1 MAARVECIV
10 TSGTISGDDDG
21 REVENNNWLVG
32 DDEEVI
38 VIDAGHDARAILAGV
53 GDREVL
59 AVICT
64 HGLADHVGAA
74 RDVAERDDAPVA
86 LHPRDQIL
94 WDAVYPEE
102 APDIEI
108 EDGGVFE
115 VAGEELR
122 VLFTPGH
129 TAGGVSLYA
138 PDLGVV
144 FSGATL
150 GENGPGEV
158 EGSHG
163 DFPTLLTSI
172 GEQLLTL
179 PGETRVLPAR
189 GAETTIDA
197 QDKDFD
203 SWVSDGGPGAEGS

>member
-1 MAARVECIV
+1 MAARVECVV
-10 TSGTISGDDDG
+10 TSGSVSGAG
-21 REVENNNWLVG
+21 GEHEVENNNWLVG
-32 DDEEVI
+32 DDEEV
-38 VIDAGHDARAILAGV
+38 VVVDAGHDARAILAAV
-53 GDREVL
+53 DDREVL

-64 HGLADHVGAA
+64 HGLADHVRAA
-74 RDVAERDDAPVA
+74 REVAERDDAPVA

-94 WDAVYPEE
+94 WDVVYPEE

-115 VAGEELR
+115 VAGEQLR
-122 VLFTPGH
+122 VLYTPGH

-138 PDLGVV
+138 PELGVV
-144 FSGATL
+144 FSGSTL

-189 GAETTIDA
+189 GEETTIEA
-197 QDKDFD
+197 QDKSFD
-203 SWVSDGGPGAEGS
+203 SWVSDGGPDDATP